1 MRGLGVLNTYMGL
14 RNCNSSLL
22 FSFRRTIMHI
32 AEIENFKMQDTEYQF
47 IKGSHC
53 EVERSREFY

>member
-1 MRGLGVLNTYMGL
+1 MDL
-14 RNCNSSLL
+14 RNCDSSLN
-22 FSFRRTIMHI
+22 SAFRWTIMHI
-32 AEIENFKMQDTEYQF
+32 AEIESFKMQDTECQF